1 MGQTKI
7 TVLCENTAGKAMGLT
22 GEHGFS
28 ALIERGE
35 EKILFDTGQGM
46 SLPGNAKV
54 LGVDLADVKTVV
66 LSHGHYDHTGGLPA
80 VLHPRRGV
88 TVIAHPDV
96 FTRKYAELKTSEG
109 KAHIFIG
116 IKYSRDYL
124 EGGLGARFKLI
135 QRFSEIAPGV
145 FFSGEVPRETAF
157 EYPDNRLKV
166 AQGDKMGDDPLLDDA
181 SLLIET
187 DRGPVILLGCAHAG
201 VVNVMNHF
209 SSCSGHKGF
218 HAVIG
223 GTHLGYVN
231 SAEQLEKS
239 MDAFDDYQ
247 VGLVAVSHCTG
258 QHAAAA
264 CYNRFKDRFA
274 FACVGWS
281 ATF

>member
-7 TVLCENTAGKAMGLT
+7 TVLCENTAGKAMGVT

-28 ALIERGE
+28 ALIERGQ

-46 SLPGNAKV
+46 SLANNAKV
-54 LGVDLADVKTVV
+54 LGANLAEVKTVV
-66 LSHGHYDHTGGLPA
+66 LSHGHFDHTGGLPA
-80 VLHPRRGV
+80 VLYPRRGV

-96 FTRKYAELKTSEG
+96 FAKKYAEVKTSDG
-109 KAHIFIG
+109 KGHVFIG
-116 IKYSRDYL
+116 IRYSRDYL
-124 EGGLGARFKLI
+124 EGTLGARFNFI
-135 QRFSEIAPGV
+135 QGFSEIAPGI
-145 FFSGEVPRETAF
+145 FFSGEVPRKTVF

-166 AQGDKMGDDPLLDDA
+166 AHGEKMSNDPLLDDV

-187 DRGPVILLGCAHAG
+187 DQGPVILLGCAHAG

-209 SSCSGHKGF
+209 SSLSGHKVF

-264 CYNRFKDRFA
+264 CYNRFQDRFA
-274 FACVGWS
+274 FACAGWS
-281 ATF
+281 TIF

>member
-46 SLPGNAKV
+46 SLANNAKV
-54 LGVDLADVKTVV
+54 LGGNLADVKTVV

-96 FTRKYAELKTSEG
+96 FDRKYAELKTSEG

-135 QRFSEIAPGV
+135 QGFSEIAPGI

-166 AQGDKMGDDPLLDDA
+166 AQGDKMIDDPLLDDA

-187 DRGPVILLGCAHAG
+187 DHGPVILLGCAHAG
-201 VVNVMNHF
+201 VVNVMKHF

-218 HAVIG
+218 RAVIG

-274 FACVGWS
+274 FASAGWS

>member
-7 TVLCENTAGKAMGLT
+7 TVLCENTAGKAMGIT

-28 ALIERGE
+28 ALIERGQ

-46 SLPGNAKV
+46 SLAGNAKA
-54 LGVDLADVKTVV
+54 LGVNLAEVKTVV

-80 VLHPRRGV
+80 VLDPRRGV
-88 TVIAHPDV
+88 TVMAHPDV
-96 FTRKYAELKTSEG
+96 FTKKYAELKTSDG
-109 KAHIFIG
+109 KERIFIG
-116 IKYSRDYL
+116 IRYSRDYL
-124 EGGLGARFKLI
+124 EGALGARFKFI
-135 QRFSEIAPGV
+135 EGFSEIAPGL
-145 FFSGEVPRETAF
+145 FFSGEVPRKTVF
-157 EYPDNRLKV
+157 EHPDNRLKV
-166 AQGDKMGDDPLLDDA
+166 AHGEKMSNDPLRDDV

-187 DRGPVILLGCAHAG
+187 DQGPVILLGCAHAG

-209 SSCSGHKGF
+209 SSHSGHKVF
-218 HAVIG
+218 RAVIG
-223 GTHLGYVN
+223 GTHLGYLN

-264 CYNRFKDRFA
+264 CCNRFKDRFA
-274 FACVGWS
+274 FACAGWS